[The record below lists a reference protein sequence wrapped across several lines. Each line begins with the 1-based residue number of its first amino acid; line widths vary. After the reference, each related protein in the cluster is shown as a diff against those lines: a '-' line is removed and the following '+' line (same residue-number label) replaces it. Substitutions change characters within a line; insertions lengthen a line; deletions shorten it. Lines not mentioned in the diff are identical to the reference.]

1 MRYTVW
7 PDIDHITEETWPT
20 QGLYGTFVGKLDAA
34 LGTFGEESKPVA
46 TPKPVTA
53 ATAAMWMRSDGVD
66 HVLVTRSAVRS
77 EHSGSVNHC
86 GSPVTL
92 A

>member
-1 MRYTVW
+1 MTAPESCAV
-7 PDIDHITEETWPT
+7 
-20 QGLYGTFVGKLDAA
+20 AA
-34 LGTFGEESKPVA
+34 QPP
-46 TPKPVTA
+46 TPKTNSIAVA